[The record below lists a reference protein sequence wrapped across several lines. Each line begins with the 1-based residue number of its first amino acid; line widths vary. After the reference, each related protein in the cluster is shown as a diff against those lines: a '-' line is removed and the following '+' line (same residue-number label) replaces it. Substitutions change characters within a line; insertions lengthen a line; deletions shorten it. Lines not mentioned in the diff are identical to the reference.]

1 MSQLASGTL
10 CHYLGF
16 SAGCGT
22 VRRTERLWSG
32 MKETP
37 DSQQT
42 RCGKNFPACCQPGT
56 IPLLPRR
63 ARVFSHSRSCL
74 CRWQERGCYFQKKK
88 LKRRNFISLLLHLIS
103 AVKRLNSPTIL
114 EKLLPLDCFCC
125 SFSATTESAAPSE
138 NRFRILLCYTKSHE
152 IFKHKETFIVN

>member
-63 ARVFSHSRSCL
+63 ARVFSHSARVCAGDK
-74 CRWQERGCYFQKKK
+74 REDATFKKNK
-88 LKRRNFISLLLHLIS
+88 KKRRNFISLLLHLIS

-114 EKLLPLDCFCC
+114 EKLLPLDCFRC
-125 SFSATTESAAPSE
+125 SFSATRESAAPSK